1 MASVDPPR
9 HVLLGGL
16 EHGFY
21 DFPYRKNNPYIG
33 NVIIPIDE
41 LIFVRGVGTP
51 TSVEMQIGLKKQI
64 QHAKHSGITYLLSL
78 QRCQK
83 HCKYVVSQRWWVC
96 KFSTTYT
103 NIVPNGAKRI
113 GEVYVQYSWP
123 LHLTLVVLAC
133 QASERAEWAERLVEL
148 QTEEKQTA
156 DVDAVEL
163 GAPMAP
169 EKVFHFEPISIGD
182 IEILKYW
189 DIELHFEILR
199 YIEIF
204 FWVHSFR
211 VVSKLSWLPML
222 SIPTH
227 HKKGPRWLTL
237 KPKQFV
243 ISTNT
248 PLNLPAREVNL
259 LRKLS
264 HGSSVYH
271 EFPPYSAQR
280 ITTYAIDL
288 SYVASTTSLSSG
300 MGFYQLF

>member
-1 MASVDPPR
+1 MQNTVELRTCCPCKG
-9 HVLLGGL
+9 V
-16 EHGFY
+16 
-21 DFPYRKNNPYIG
+21 KNNV
-33 NVIIPIDE
+33 NTSFLKDDE
-41 LIFVRGVGTP
+41 FVNSQQLT
-51 TSVEMQIGLKKQI
+51 
-64 QHAKHSGITYLLSL
+64 HS
-78 QRCQK
+78 
-83 HCKYVVSQRWWVC
+83 
-96 KFSTTYT
+96 
-103 NIVPNGAKRI
+103 VPNPAKRI
-113 GEVYVQYSWP
+113 EEVYVQYSWP

-148 QTEEKQTA
+148 QTEEKTWQTLMRWN
-156 DVDAVEL
+156 L
-163 GAPMAP
+163 GHQWPQKRCFIHP
-169 EKVFHFEPISIGD
+169 SDWTTFWD
-182 IEILKYW
+182 IEILRY
-189 DIELHFEILR
+189 LR
-199 YIEIF
+199 
-204 FWVHSFR
+204 VHSFR

-248 PLNLPAREVNL
+248 PWNLPAREVNL

>member
-1 MASVDPPR
+1 MFFLLLILLLSISISCDYKYNYCYSQIIHTYIYIIHMSAYIVMMIYIYIHITPLDVTLGPKRLGSCRKQTQTSRWSVMKEMASVDPPR

-21 DFPYRKNNPYIG
+21 DFPYWKNNPYIG

-182 IEILKYW
+182 IEILRYW
-189 DIELHFEILR
+189 TTFWDILR
-199 YIEIF
+199 YF
-204 FWVHSFR
+204 FG
-211 VVSKLSWLPML
+211 
-222 SIPTH
+222 SIH
-227 HKKGPRWLTL
+227 FELYR
-237 KPKQFV
+237 
-243 ISTNT
+243 N
-248 PLNLPAREVNL
+248 
-259 LRKLS
+259 
-264 HGSSVYH
+264 
-271 EFPPYSAQR
+271 SADCR
-280 ITTYAIDL
+280 C
-288 SYVASTTSLSSG
+288 
-300 MGFYQLF
+300 